1 MKRKKRAAPKK
12 KAVAIKYKAGAQ
24 TAPTVAAKGAGLI
37 AEKIIK
43 IAKDNGI
50 PIREDADLVETL
62 SQLDLDQEIPPELYT
77 VIAEVLAWVYRVN
90 GRYGAPHLQDGKL
103 PG

>member
-1 MKRKKRAAPKK
+1 MKRKKKAAPKK
-12 KAVAIKYKAGAQ
+12 AIKYRAVSQ
-24 TAPTVAAKGAGLI
+24 TAPKIAAKGAGLI

-43 IAKDNGI
+43 IAKEHDI

-77 VIAEVLAWVYRVN
+77 VIAEVLAWVYKVN
-90 GRYGAPHLQDGKL
+90 GKYGAPQSQGGKI